1 MSSPK
6 RISLAILLLL
16 FSAPMLHADSGMLLD
31 WQPISTGGVSLV
43 LTVEARPVTICM
55 ITSQGLTTV
64 RMAPTDT
71 YAGNAV
77 FDGPMMVQPF
87 CAIEIYDEAGNR
99 IGRGP
104 YDGRSLLEV
113 EMKPP
118 GYALQLQP
126 NDRISLDRRD
136 REKPFRTVVR
146 LAIYVGRKW
155 KEIVLEKK

>member
-1 MSSPK
+1 M
-6 RISLAILLLL
+6 AT
-16 FSAPMLHADSGMLLD
+16 DLD
-31 WQPISTGGVSLV
+31 WGSKSRSDCRSETCDNMHDYESR
-43 LTVEARPVTICM
+43 VE
-55 ITSQGLTTV
+55 TV

-71 YAGNAV
+71 YVGNAIG
-77 FDGPMMVQPF
+77 DGPMMVQPF

-136 REKPFRTVVR
+136 SEKPFRTVVR
-146 LAIYVGRKW
+146 LAIYVGREW